1 MGQRDFT
8 YIGTLFFRSI
18 QRFVIY
24 LVVLMNA
31 VFTTVESVNYQG
43 NIYWYLQKLNTSILF
58 YKKCL
63 KEADQNDDSLR
74 VVVVLSD
81 IGYVFSDQDKNDS
94 AIYYLHKSIELAE
107 EYNFERAENRSK
119 TFLAHSYENTKQYA
133 PTLEIYKGLI
143 GYCIANDS
151 KDNAYT
157 VYTNMA
163 SCYQSLGQLDTVLS
177 H

>member
-1 MGQRDFT
+1 MGQIDFT

-18 QRFVIY
+18 QRFIIY

-31 VFTTVESVNYQG
+31 VFTTVESVNSQEPVDTILNRVYTMQYTQPDSCLALLGNLEFERSDELSPTNRAIVYYYQG

-94 AIYYLHKSIELAE
+94 AIYYLHNSAIVVSPRIPSIIILIFSSEL
-107 EYNFERAENRSK
+107 
-119 TFLAHSYENTKQYA
+119 
-133 PTLEIYKGLI
+133 
-143 GYCIANDS
+143 
-151 KDNAYT
+151 
-157 VYTNMA
+157 
-163 SCYQSLGQLDTVLS
+163 
-177 H
+177 